1 MNVNTSVDDK
11 FAAIKSI
18 IENSPQIGIDN
29 YVLARY
35 CNKTDMFLSILDNET
50 SNEIRKEFA
59 EQNINLDNNSI
70 VYMNLFYND
79 KTTRQWLCQTY
90 LFDIIHNYLDVKKIM
105 SEDNKITYCVT
116 LDNLLDV
123 FEFKKISKKDFE

>member
-1 MNVNTSVDDK
+1 MNVNISVGDK

-18 IENSPQIGIDN
+18 IENSPQIGIDE

-50 SNEIRKEFA
+50 SDEIRKEFA
-59 EQNINLDNNSI
+59 EQDINLDNNSI

-79 KTTRQWLCQTY
+79 KATRQWLCQTY
-90 LFDIIHNYLDVKKIM
+90 LFDIIHNYLDVKKIR
-105 SEDNKITYCVT
+105 SEDNKVTYCVT